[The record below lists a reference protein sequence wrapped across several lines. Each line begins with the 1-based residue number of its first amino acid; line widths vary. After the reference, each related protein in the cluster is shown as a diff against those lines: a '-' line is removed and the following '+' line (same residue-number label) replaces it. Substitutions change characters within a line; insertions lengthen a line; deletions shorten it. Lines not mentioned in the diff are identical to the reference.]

1 MNKKWNR
8 WVVGGLGALLAV
20 TVAVGAANTTF
31 ANDQG
36 VAAIE
41 WRGDH
46 GGRGS
51 LGRGASLTTIATA
64 LSMTETDL
72 QSALQSGKTVAAL
85 ATEKGVALQTIVDAL
100 IAEQKTLLQQAVT
113 EGRLTQ
119 AQADARLAALQS
131 ELPTRLSTA
140 FTPGMRGDG
149 RGMLGRF
156 GLGAS
161 LTTVATTL
169 GVSESDLLT
178 ALQAGK
184 SVADVAAEK
193 NVDLA
198 TVSAAIVAEQN
209 TKLQQAVSAGQL
221 TQAQADQQLALL
233 QANLPHL
240 LSLKGGMEA
249 GFGGPRGHGRFGDD
263 QRQQGQPAPAPTPA
277 QQSNDAPIVPGVE
290 GNA

>member
-1 MNKKWNR
+1 MNNKWNR

-20 TVAVGAANTTF
+20 TVAVGAATTTF

-41 WRGDH
+41 WRGNH
-46 GGRGS
+46 GGPGG

-64 LSMTETDL
+64 LNMTVADL

-100 IAEQKTLLQQAVT
+100 IAEQKTVLQQAVT
-113 EGRLTQ
+113 AGRLTQ
-119 AQADARLAALQS
+119 AQADARLAALQTQ
-131 ELPTRLSTA
+131 LPTQLSTA
-140 FTPGMRGDG
+140 FTPGLRGGG
-149 RGMLGRF
+149 RGMPGSF
-156 GLGAS
+156 GPGAS
-161 LTTVATTL
+161 FATIATTL
-169 GVSESDLLT
+169 GVSESELMT

-184 SVADVAAEK
+184 SVADIAAEK

-198 TVSAAIVAEQN
+198 KVSAAIVAEQK
-209 TKLQQAVSAGQL
+209 TALQQAVTAGRL
-221 TQAQADQQLALL
+221 TQAQAHQQLARL

-240 LSLKGGMEA
+240 LSLKGGM
-249 GFGGPRGHGRFGDD
+249 GPGLGGPRGHGRFGGD
-263 QRQQGQPAPAPTPA
+263 RNQQEAPAPLSTPS
-277 QQSNDAPIVPGVE
+277 QQSNDAPVVPGVE

>member
-46 GGRGS
+46 GGRGG

-64 LSMTETDL
+64 LRMTETDL

-198 TVSAAIVAEQN
+198 TVSAAIVVEQN

-249 GFGGPRGHGRFGDD
+249 GFGGPRGHGRFGDN
-263 QRQQGQPAPAPTPA
+263 QGQQGQPAPTPS